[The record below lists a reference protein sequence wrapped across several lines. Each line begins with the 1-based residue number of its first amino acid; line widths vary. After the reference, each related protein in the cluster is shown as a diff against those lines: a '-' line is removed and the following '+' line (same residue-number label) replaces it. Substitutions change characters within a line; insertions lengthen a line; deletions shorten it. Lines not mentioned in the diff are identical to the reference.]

1 MRRSGYAVVCVTSRS
16 MKIRVVSPVRGEVV
30 EVTRDGIEV
39 ISEAPLAPGQKC
51 ALLMKRD
58 FRARR
63 LQGRVRWCIARPS
76 VEIPFRSSPFSH
88 QFYLEAREMDPAVQR
103 FLMSQVV
110 AS

>member
-1 MRRSGYAVVCVTSRS
+1 MN
-16 MKIRVVSPVRGEVV
+16 IRVVSPVRGEVV

-39 ISEAPLAPGQKC
+39 ISEAPLEPGQKC
-51 ALLMKRD
+51 SLLMKRD

-76 VEIPFRSSPFSH
+76 VEIPSRTSAFAH

-103 FLMSQVV
+103 FLKSQVA